1 MCQFNC
7 SLFAFIFK
15 AVAARWVDWR
25 LNLADSKEN
34 KKIKAVQRE
43 TCYLSATVGPRL
55 GFKLCCWMVYVA
67 NSITNQYTVGRGE
80 AAVVGLCR
88 VGRAFF
94 IIYNCAAQT
103 EHFRI
108 GREREK
114 GLCVLQ
120 LRWDS
125 FLLCPPLSL
134 WNIEAQKKKQG
145 QPDSFLFFSF
155 FIRVL
160 RCGCFLSSTFFAL
173 FIGLD
178 TFPIGYVIPPSR
190 DARCRCFDGSI
201 PATASQPP
209 PRTGFAPFFPYSINL
224 FFRFGA
230 DSIEWTILQAKMA
243 ALFVLM

>member
-108 GREREK
+108 GRERERK
-114 GLCVLQ
+114 RAVCAATP
-120 LRWDS
+120 LRLFPS
-125 FLLCPPLSL
+125 MPAFVSLKYRSPKKETGPARLFSLLFFLYSCPPLWL
-134 WNIEAQKKKQG
+134 
-145 QPDSFLFFSF
+145 FSF
-155 FIRVL
+155 
-160 RCGCFLSSTFFAL
+160 
-173 FIGLD
+173 
-178 TFPIGYVIPPSR
+178 
-190 DARCRCFDGSI
+190 
-201 PATASQPP
+201 
-209 PRTGFAPFFPYSINL
+209 
-224 FFRFGA
+224 
-230 DSIEWTILQAKMA
+230 
-243 ALFVLM
+243 

>member
-80 AAVVGLCR
+80 AVVVGLCR

-114 GLCVLQ
+114 KGCVCCNSVETLSFYARLCLSEISKPKKRNRASQ
-120 LRWDS
+120 TLFSS
-125 FLLCPPLSL
+125 FLS
-134 WNIEAQKKKQG
+134 
-145 QPDSFLFFSF
+145 
-155 FIRVL
+155 
-160 RCGCFLSSTFFAL
+160 
-173 FIGLD
+173 
-178 TFPIGYVIPPSR
+178 
-190 DARCRCFDGSI
+190 
-201 PATASQPP
+201 
-209 PRTGFAPFFPYSINL
+209 
-224 FFRFGA
+224 
-230 DSIEWTILQAKMA
+230 
-243 ALFVLM
+243 LFVSSAVVVFFLAHFSLFS